1 MHVTQVYLQQELQ
14 EDALPNDAYSSLP
27 HGHGA
32 GGGGEGRDGVGR
44 GSVDVAGPKYD
55 VRL

>member
-32 GGGGEGRDGVGR
+32 GGGGR
-44 GSVDVAGPKYD
+44 GEMAGGGA
-55 VRL
+55 LLM

>member
-32 GGGGEGRDGVGR
+32 GGGEGRDGVGR